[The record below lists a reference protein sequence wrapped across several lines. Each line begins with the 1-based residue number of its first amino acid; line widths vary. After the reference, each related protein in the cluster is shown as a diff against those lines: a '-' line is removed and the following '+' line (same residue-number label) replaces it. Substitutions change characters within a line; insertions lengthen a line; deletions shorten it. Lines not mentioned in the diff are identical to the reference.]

1 MYAVIL
7 AGGGGTRLWPLS
19 SPGRPKPFLPLLGER
34 SLLQLTVD
42 RLRDVIRPEDI
53 FVVTDRR
60 YGGIV
65 RMQLP
70 AVRVVPEPVGRN
82 TAAAI
87 ALATV
92 SLERPEDE
100 VMLVLPAD
108 HWISSVD
115 QFQAVLQ
122 GGGRLADG
130 LFDLD
135 EPLVTLGI
143 QPEGPST
150 DYGYLLPNLDRAAT
164 LHGLQVYPLEAFEEK
179 PTEARARQL
188 FGMSGTAWNAGIFL
202 WQRRTIRA
210 ALERYTS
217 LLTVIGPAAGSELA
231 LGMAFEHITP
241 LSIDRAVMEGA
252 AQDHHVVMASMDV
265 GWSDIGNWTELLDAL
280 PGHRAEGA
288 RGRVVAPGE
297 AVELGEDDVLVH
309 SANGHLTLTLGPHEG
324 LRSET
329 PVALLTGARADE
341 AALGALLDRVSAQ
354 EARL

>member
-42 RLRDVIRPEDI
+42 RLTGLMPPEDV

-70 AVRVVPEPVGRN
+70 EVRVLPEPVGRN

-92 SLERPEDE
+92 GIDRPDDE
-100 VMLVLPAD
+100 VMIVLPAD
-108 HWISSVD
+108 HWIANVD
-115 QFQAVLQ
+115 VFQRVLQ
-122 GGGRLADG
+122 GAAHVAEGA
-130 LFDLD
+130 FEIE

-143 QPEGPST
+143 RPSGPSS
-150 DYGYLLPNLDRAAT
+150 DYGYLLPDLDRGADV
-164 LHGLQVYPLEAFEEK
+164 HGLHVFPLDAFEEK
-179 PTEARARQL
+179 PTEGRAKQL
-188 FGMSGTAWNAGIFL
+188 FGMSGTAWNAGIFV
-202 WQRRTIRA
+202 WRRRTVRS

-217 LLTVIGPAAGSELA
+217 LITVIGAAAGSELA
-231 LGMAFEHITP
+231 LQMAYEHISP
-241 LSIDRAVMEGA
+241 LSVDRAVMEGA
-252 AQDHHVVMASMDV
+252 AQDHHVVMAPMDV
-265 GWSDIGNWTELLDAL
+265 GWTDVGNWTALLEVL

-288 RGRVVAPGE
+288 HGRVVPPGE
-297 AVELGEDDVLVH
+297 AIELGAEDLLVH
-309 SANGHLTLTLGPHEG
+309 STNGHLMVTTGPHESM
-324 LRSET
+324 RSET
-329 PVALLTGARADE
+329 PMALLAGARADE
-341 AALGALLDRVSAQ
+341 RALDALLERVSAQ
-354 EARL
+354 ESGT

>member
-42 RLRDVIRPEDI
+42 RLRDVVRPEDI

-108 HWISSVD
+108 HWISNVD

-188 FGMSGTAWNAGIFL
+188 FGMSGTSAT
-202 WQRRTIRA
+202 RRC
-210 ALERYTS
+210 
-217 LLTVIGPAAGSELA
+217 
-231 LGMAFEHITP
+231 
-241 LSIDRAVMEGA
+241 
-252 AQDHHVVMASMDV
+252 
-265 GWSDIGNWTELLDAL
+265 
-280 PGHRAEGA
+280 
-288 RGRVVAPGE
+288 
-297 AVELGEDDVLVH
+297 
-309 SANGHLTLTLGPHEG
+309 
-324 LRSET
+324 
-329 PVALLTGARADE
+329 
-341 AALGALLDRVSAQ
+341 
-354 EARL
+354 